1 MSCCSGRR
9 MGRYGTVI
17 NADMLNA
24 VLPATRDGLINNG
37 SIGVDYVDGQINIH
51 GQLVGGQPPA
61 KTGIVKALDD
71 ALAFAKDNP
80 LLTLGG
86 VVGLYLVARR

>member
-9 MGRYGTVI
+9 MGRYGTVL

-24 VLPATRDGLINNG
+24 VLPATRDGLINGG

-51 GQLVGGQPPA
+51 GQLVGGTPPPPPSA
-61 KTGIVKALDD
+61 VDQFFDFVKA
-71 ALAFAKDNP
+71 NP
-80 LLTLGG
+80 LLAIGG
-86 VVGLYLVARR
+86 AVGLYLVARR